1 MNRALFLL
9 AVAACETP
17 VPTLQVT
24 FAGPPSQECPSTEC
38 SDIQMLCPTA
48 MSIRIVD
55 PDDASR
61 EYHWQCSELSSN
73 PKADI
78 CPLFSVNL
86 KPSLLP
92 VKRLEAQVAL
102 YPMASLPRDSETGAV
117 LVDEAGELA
126 CPRNVSFSAIGFPVE
141 QAPTPALGGRGYYH
155 PGDSAVTVTL
165 GCTDLS
171 SINES
176 CVLENPVS
184 VSATVED
191 FNTGIPV
198 GSTSSL
204 ASQLRVAVGEPRAQ
218 GASYVLNAVDV
229 HDLNVVVEGQIARWS
244 RAVDIALSKHVCI
257 EVIDEN
263 AQTPTTVRC
272 SQVVAGKALDDLHGV
287 WISRD
292 NVRRLLDAVTDQAS
306 GFPDLPAQGLT
317 IGVVVDELFNPLPE
331 FTVMS
336 STGQVRYLNLDGKF
350 VGSATSDSGLFVSD
364 DAVFGTTFVAHGNKL
379 VQTNVGIGGLIDGKL
394 TVVIL
399 VASPPP

>member
-1 MNRALFLL
+1 MKRALCLL

-17 VPTLQVT
+17 VPTLQIT

-38 SDIQMLCPTA
+38 DDIQMLCPAA

-55 PDDASR
+55 PDDSSK
-61 EYHWQCSELSSN
+61 EYHWQCGELTPT

-78 CPLFSVNL
+78 CPVFRVDL
-86 KPSLLP
+86 KPALLP

-102 YPMASLPRDSETGAV
+102 YPMAILPRDATGGY
-117 LVDEAGELA
+117 LRDEAGELA
-126 CPRNVSFSAIGFPVE
+126 CPRNVSYSAIGFPVE
-141 QAPTPALGGRGYYH
+141 QAPTPALGGRGYYK
-155 PGDSAVTVTL
+155 PGDSEVTVTL

-171 SINES
+171 AINQS
-176 CVLENPVS
+176 CAPENPVS

-198 GSTSSL
+198 GTSSSL
-204 ASQLRVAVGEPRAQ
+204 AARLRVAVGEPREQ
-218 GASYVLNAVDV
+218 GGIYVLNAVDV
-229 HDLNVVVEGQIARWS
+229 YDLNVQGDGAVARWS
-244 RAVDIALSKHVCI
+244 RVVDLALNKHVCI

-272 SQVVAGKALDDLHGV
+272 SSVVAGKALDDLHGV

-292 NVRRLLDAVTDQAS
+292 NVRRLLEAVADQAS
-306 GFPDLPAQGLT
+306 GFPDLPDRGLT
-317 IGVVVDELFNPLPE
+317 IGVVVDELYNPLPD

-336 STGQVRYLNLDGKF
+336 STGEVRYLSPDGK
-350 VGSATSDSGLFVSD
+350 VLGNATSESGMFMSD

-379 VQTNVGIGGLIDGKL
+379 LQTNVGIGGLIDGKL

-399 VASPPP
+399 VVAPPS